1 LKPKYAID
9 EIERRWL
16 VAAEDAAP
24 HLHDAPLRILDKYI
38 DGCRLRLRK
47 IATADGEFVY
57 KFCKSD
63 ISEARNFAPPEFVGE
78 EVTDREAYSGFSLA
92 RRMSA

>member
-24 HLHDAPLRILDKYI
+24 HLHDAPLRILD
-38 DGCRLRLRK
+38 
-47 IATADGEFVY
+47 
-57 KFCKSD
+57 
-63 ISEARNFAPPEFVGE
+63 
-78 EVTDREAYSGFSLA
+78 
-92 RRMSA
+92 